1 MNDDN
6 KILIVEDEPDTTY
19 ILGLLLKKNNF
30 KIKTAKNGEE
40 ALEKLKDFK
49 PQVILADWNMPVM
62 NGIELCEK
70 VKSDDKLKLIYFII
84 LTARSSLQ
92 DRVKG
97 LDVGADDFLLKP
109 IENQELLAR
118 IRTGIRIHNLQHELR
133 KIEHSKALIEM
144 ACTIGH
150 KINNPLSS
158 LVISLDNIKAQL
170 SESEIT
176 EISEDF
182 DVIKES
188 LKKIEVLAKDL
199 THLKEPELIQY
210 SENKNMLD
218 LPADRQN
225 LDR

>member
-1 MNDDN
+1 MNENN

-40 ALEKLKDFK
+40 ALEKLKEFE

-70 VKSDDKLKLIYFII
+70 VKNDDKYKLIYFII

-118 IRTGIRIHNLQHELR
+118 IRTGIRIHNLQNELR

-150 KINNPLSS
+150 KINNPLYS
-158 LVISLDNIKAQL
+158 LVLSLENIKAQL
-170 SESEIT
+170 NDLEMEKIL
-176 EISEDF
+176 EDF
-182 DVIKES
+182 DLIKES
-188 LKKIEVLAKDL
+188 AKKIEMLAKDL

-210 SENKNMLD
+210 SDNKNMLD
-218 LPADRQN
+218 LSAGRQN
-225 LDR
+225 ISK